1 MTAQI
6 NISNEEDIKWYK
18 DIFDAYYESIRN
30 YAWYKTG
37 NVELAD
43 DIVQEVFLKLW
54 QIRKNIE
61 PSTIKALLYTIAQ
74 NIIKNYYK
82 HLKVVYRFENLY
94 VKENLNGN
102 SADSKI
108 RSDELQKQLENVLS
122 QIPEGSREVLL
133 MNRIDDM
140 SYTEIANRLGIS
152 VKAVE
157 KRMSVALRIIRKKFG
172 YEI

>member
-1 MTAQI
+1 MTATL
-6 NISNEEDIKWYK
+6 NILNNEETKWFK
-18 DIFDAYYESIRN
+18 EIFDAYYENIRK

-54 QIRKNIE
+54 QIRDKVDQ
-61 PSTIKALLYTIAQ
+61 TTVKALLYTIAQ

-82 HLKVVYRFENLY
+82 HLKVIYRFENQY
-94 VKENLNGN
+94 EKEKINGN
-102 SADSKI
+102 GADSKI
-108 RSDELQKQLENVLS
+108 RIDDLQKQLENILE

-133 MNRIDDM
+133 MNRIEDM
-140 SYTEIANRLGIS
+140 SYTEIAKCLGIS

-157 KRMSVALRIIRKKFG
+157 KRMSVALRIIRKKFN
-172 YEI
+172 YKI